1 MTLNYV
7 NLSGGRGGG
16 KKQTPLKHI
25 EREGKR
31 QEKSMLWQSEE
42 EEEEKKQSE
51 SQITPSSLP
60 PSSLVETLRESALR
74 PDYD

>member
-7 NLSGGRGGG
+7 NLSGGREGG

-31 QEKSMLWQSEE
+31 QEKSMLWQSE

>member
-1 MTLNYV
+1 MLIWV
-7 NLSGGRGGG
+7 EGG

-42 EEEEKKQSE
+42 EEKKQSE
-51 SQITPSSLP
+51 SQITPSSLS